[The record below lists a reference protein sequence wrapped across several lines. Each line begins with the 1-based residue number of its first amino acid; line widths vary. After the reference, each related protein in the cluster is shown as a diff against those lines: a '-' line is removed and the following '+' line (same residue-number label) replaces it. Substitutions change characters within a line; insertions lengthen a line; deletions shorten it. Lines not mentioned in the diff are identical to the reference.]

1 MATHDDP
8 QTPESESESSSQFAE
23 VRYSLPDLLR
33 EVNRDRASRS
43 FAMEKL
49 DQPSITT
56 LFEQQQ
62 QRSGRDPAPRK

>member
-1 MATHDDP
+1 METPEDP
-8 QTPESESESSSQFAE
+8 QTLDSESESSSPFAE

-33 EVNRDRASRS
+33 EVSRDRSSRS

-49 DQPSITT
+49 DQPAITT

-62 QRSGRDPAPRK
+62 QRASRDPEPRN